1 MVYSRDSN
9 IIILTRSDCS
19 RNNVDLVT
27 QKTSPL
33 NIIHSMSDP
42 EGNSF
47 VFSRVLMFRRG
58 KHQDSRENKK
68 TGFPRDLTLNVLLYF

>member
-19 RNNVDLVT
+19 RKNVDLVT
-27 QKTSPL
+27 QKTSAL

-42 EGNSF
+42 VGNSF
-47 VFSRVLMFRRG
+47 VFPRVLIFRRG
-58 KHQDSRENKK
+58 KHQDSREDKK
-68 TGFPRDLTLNVLLYF
+68 TGFPSDLTLSVLLHF